1 MRVSIPNTML
11 WVAGF
16 YAFFHLWLNIIGEI
30 LYFGDRNFYR
40 DWWNCRSI
48 EEYWKTWN
56 LPVHFWFIRH
66 LYNPL
71 LQIGSSRMTA
81 NLIVFFVSAVAHE
94 YLVSVPLGFIS
105 YWAFLAMLMQAPAIF
120 IQKKLDKLLRIENSE
135 LSNVSFWIF
144 FCIVG
149 QPLVVFIYY
158 SMYTDFINCSHNPKI
173 SGFIPLDIPVDI
185 KLPDLKL

>member
-1 MRVSIPNTML
+1 
-11 WVAGF
+11 
-16 YAFFHLWLNIIGEI
+16 
-30 LYFGDRNFYR
+30 
-40 DWWNCRSI
+40 
-48 EEYWKTWN
+48 
-56 LPVHFWFIRH
+56 
-66 LYNPL
+66 
-71 LQIGSSRMTA
+71 MTA

-94 YLVSVPLGFIS
+94 YLVSVPLGFLS

-158 SMYTDFINCSHNPKI
+158 SMYTDYINCSHNPKI